1 MSVAL
6 EVVSV
11 AGKAAGKKSK
21 SSRKEERAAVDEKLK
36 KFVCPGHE
44 EVKKPKQKTL
54 FKAAQTLMGSKNFGD
69 ALACA
74 IHAGRLDPLGAYKE
88 WNFAAR
94 LRERIPSANCAAGL
108 ETDQEWKWEG
118 VSVCSL
124 LGMAAACR
132 GDSEQRLSAA
142 KAHAACH
149 EREGNYEAAA
159 AALAQLVQKE
169 AMEDGGGGGEAGLLA
184 CNLMAEMAV
193 TGMHHPHISAKIVVL
208 WDGGEACVNG
218 ARLEDDA
225 EQLEGG

>member
-1 MSVAL
+1 MAATHKRRSRVNRLHLFTVVLFMSVAL

-94 LRERIPSANCAAGL
+94 LRERIPSAISPL
-108 ETDQEWKWEG
+108 HH
-118 VSVCSL
+118 S
-124 LGMAAACR
+124 
-132 GDSEQRLSAA
+132 RLI
-142 KAHAACH
+142 
-149 EREGNYEAAA
+149 
-159 AALAQLVQKE
+159 
-169 AMEDGGGGGEAGLLA
+169 
-184 CNLMAEMAV
+184 
-193 TGMHHPHISAKIVVL
+193 PFIPFISPPSS
-208 WDGGEACVNG
+208 
-218 ARLEDDA
+218 
-225 EQLEGG
+225 